1 MLIALALRSIIR
13 FRGLYGGISAM
24 AFRVFLMITAV
35 TAVAIASPGLAGDN
49 YHIDHEHV
57 SVNFTM
63 QHSKWAKYQGTVRQ
77 IAGEIFFDKID
88 VAKSTVKVEMASE
101 SVDTLD
107 KGRDSELQSFMKV
120 REFPKI
126 VFQSTGAE
134 KTGEKAGKI
143 TGNLSM
149 AGITKPLVLDVIFD
163 GEGTSSWDGLQRVG
177 FSATGHLNI
186 NDFGLTGVSQL
197 DIGPQLDF
205 TIEVEAYR

>member
-1 MLIALALRSIIR
+1 M
-13 FRGLYGGISAM
+13 
-24 AFRVFLMITAV
+24 
-35 TAVAIASPGLAGDN
+35 
-49 YHIDHEHV
+49 
-57 SVNFTM
+57 
-63 QHSKWAKYQGTVRQ
+63 
-77 IAGEIFFDKID
+77 
-88 VAKSTVKVEMASE
+88 
-101 SVDTLD
+101 
-107 KGRDSELQSFMKV
+107 

-126 VFQSTGAE
+126 VLQSTGAE

-177 FSATGHLNI
+177 FSATGHLNV

-205 TIEVEAYR
+205 TIEV